1 MEVQTVKIK
10 ADEAVATVTLHRP
23 REYNALSH
31 QMAQDLI
38 DCLNKMECEDSIRAV
53 ILTGGEEV
61 FCAGMDLKEVLRL
74 EEQKLEEHFLFF
86 LKLYLRICD
95 FKKPTVA
102 AVSGLA
108 LGGGF
113 NMALLCDIIVASET
127 AIFAHPEVKY
137 GFNPFVE
144 PLARR
149 IGLAK
154 TRELTMTGEPIGAKE
169 AFQLGMVN
177 ALVPPDKLWSK
188 THAIAEMLAS
198 RPLQAVQAIKRA
210 CDVIPRLDRRAAL
223 EFEFEKAVRLFTS
236 TETKNLIDQ
245 FFVQRRFKEK

>member
-1 MEVQTVKIK
+1 LAHTIQIK
-10 ADEAVATVTLHRP
+10 ADEAVATITLHRP

-31 QMAQDLI
+31 QMAQEL
-38 DCLNKMECEDSIRAV
+38 MECLSLMEGEDSIRVV
-53 ILTGGEEV
+53 ILTGGDEV

-74 EEQKLEEHFLFF
+74 EESKLEEHFLFF
-86 LKLYLRICD
+86 LKLYLHICD
-95 FKKPTVA
+95 FGKPTVA

-154 TRELTMTGEPIGAKE
+154 ARELSLTGEPIGAKE
-169 AFQLGMVN
+169 AFQLGMVS
-177 ALVPPDKLWSK
+177 AVEPPERFWGKAQAMA
-188 THAIAEMLAS
+188 TMLAS
-198 RPLQAVQAIKRA
+198 RPLQAVQAVKRA

-223 EFEFEKAVRLFTS
+223 EYEFEKAVRLFTS
-236 TETKNLIDQ
+236 RETKQLIDQ
-245 FFVQRRFKEK
+245 FFVQRRRRGS